1 MDRGGT
7 SALGTRTDRVLV
19 AIEEDLPVGVF
30 SLELRDLSEDV
41 FEGRR
46 FVIRIDPHVNGLFRS
61 VVRTSR
67 CDHGVP
73 RERDV
78 WGGL

>member
-1 MDRGGT
+1 VDRGRSG
-7 SALGTRTDRVLV
+7 SLGSRADRVLV
-19 AIEEDLPVGVF
+19 AVEEDLPVRMLA
-30 SLELRDLSEDV
+30 LELGDLGEDV

-46 FVIRIDPHVNGLFRS
+46 FVIRIDPYVNGLFRS